1 MDKPNKPES
10 DVRFFGQT
18 TNSTIFQGL
27 CIEVQICC
35 PGAFESDR
43 FLCVDRVES
52 VKAIPGFVTGYRKPE
67 GVLKQAS
74 ISYD

>member
-1 MDKPNKPES
+1 MFVSSVKLPTLQFSRGYALKSKYVAQVLLNLVVS
-10 DVRFFGQT
+10 
-18 TNSTIFQGL
+18 
-27 CIEVQICC
+27 
-35 PGAFESDR
+35 
-43 FLCVDRVES
+43 CVDRVES